1 MAKHSNTDQAHARE
15 AAAEWVD
22 TMSLVPWDKNPRNN
36 DDAVK
41 PVMDSIKR
49 FGFAAPIIARRENGE
64 IVAGHTR
71 WKAAQALGLTKVPV
85 RFVDL
90 DPADAHLLAIADN
103 KLNEKAEWDDA
114 AVARILSEF
123 SLDDAALAGF
133 DAKELDRIAAELV
146 AGSGDDDSADDEAAD
161 DVPEMPEGEP
171 VTKPGDVWVLGDHR
185 IMCGDCRNPEHLA
198 RLLGGQKINVA
209 FTSPPYASQRKYDES
224 SGFKPIH
231 PDEFVDWFD
240 AVQANVRAHLAPDGS
255 WFVNIKEH
263 CEDGQRHLYVKDLT
277 IAHVRLWGWAFID
290 ELCWVRGGVPGK
302 WPNRFKNAW
311 EPVFHFAAGSSIKLR
326 HENVTHETDC
336 AREYSKDNIKTHSGF
351 ISGSAHHT
359 GDALPSNVVRAM
371 SSPSQIA
378 DDPVKHAATFPVG
391 LPEFFVKAFSD
402 AGDVVFDP
410 FMGSGTTLVAC
421 ERTKR
426 SAFGTEISPKYCDL
440 IVRRWEAL
448 TGKKATLDGSAVQT
462 NP

>member
-1 MAKHSNTDQAHARE
+1 MSKRSNTDQANARE
-15 AAAEWVD
+15 AAAEWVPLD
-22 TMSLVPWDKNPRNN
+22 SLVPWDKNPRNN

-49 FGFAAPIIARRENGE
+49 FGFAAPIVARAANRE
-64 IVAGHTR
+64 IIAGHTR
-71 WKAAQALGLTKVPV
+71 WKAAKALGIKDVPV

-103 KLNEKAEWDDA
+103 KLNERADWNEA
-114 AVARILSEF
+114 AVASILSEF

-133 DAKELDRIAAELV
+133 DSKELDRIASELLGDAPKDDAAEEEDV
-146 AGSGDDDSADDEAAD
+146 AP
-161 DVPEMPEGEP
+161 VVGEP
-171 VTKPGDVWVLGDHR
+171 ITKRGDIWMLGDHR
-185 IMCGDCRNPEHLA
+185 ILCGDCRDTADVA
-198 RLLGGQKINVA
+198 RLLDDATINVA

-231 PDEFVDWFD
+231 PDAFVDWFD
-240 AVQANVRAHLAPDGS
+240 AVQANVRAHLAADGS

-277 IAHVRLWGWAFID
+277 IAHVRRWGWLLID
-290 ELCWVRGGVPGK
+290 ELCWLRGGVPGK

-311 EPVFHFAAGSSIKLR
+311 EPVFHFAASSAIKLR
-326 HENVTHETDC
+326 HDNVTHETDH
-336 AREYSKDNIKTHSGF
+336 ARTYSVDNPKTHSGF
-351 ISGSAHHT
+351 ISGSASSH
-359 GDALPSNVVRAM
+359 GEALPSNVIRVM

-378 DDPVKHAATFPVG
+378 DDVVKHSATFPVG
-391 LPEFFVKAFSD
+391 LPEFFIKAFSD

-421 ERTKR
+421 ERNGR
-426 SAFGTEISPKYCDL
+426 RAYGTEISPMYCDL
-440 IVRRWEAL
+440 IVRRWENL
-448 TGKKATLDGSAVQT
+448 TGKKAIRNGAAVQT
-462 NP
+462 DA